1 MGVEAE
7 DSAKMQRLNRPSA
20 LKNARAAGAQVQ
32 QVRHSGSMQAV
43 KLRMKQ
49 VKNIAKITKAMQ
61 MVASSKLRGAT
72 ERVEASRP
80 MTKALSS
87 LFGSLEKSEENPDGV
102 EMSPKSDCLVTITSD
117 GGLCGGV
124 NSILMK
130 MVRMQLV
137 PAMKEKGIE
146 VSIVG
151 VGDKGRSIL
160 RRAMPENIHAI
171 MTGVFSSKPNFSVAA
186 CVAAEA
192 LDTNSDNVAVV
203 FNTFVNTIT
212 QDPTV
217 INAPSYSMI
226 SQAEVDP
233 FQKYETEDERS
244 ECLESF
250 AEFNLAV
257 TIFGALLEN
266 NCSEIAARMS
276 AMDNA
281 TRNANDMFDALELKY
296 NKARQAAI
304 TTELIE
310 IISGAESLKG

>member
-1 MGVEAE
+1 
-7 DSAKMQRLNRPSA
+7 
-20 LKNARAAGAQVQ
+20 
-32 QVRHSGSMQAV
+32 
-43 KLRMKQ
+43 
-49 VKNIAKITKAMQ
+49 MQ
-61 MVASSKLRGAT
+61 MVASSKLRGAQS
-72 ERVEASRP
+72 RVEASRP
-80 MTKALSS
+80 LTKALSD
-87 LFGSLEKSEENPDGV
+87 LFGSLEKSEDNPDGV
-102 EMSPKSDCLVTITSD
+102 ELNPNSDCLVTITSD

-130 MVRMQLV
+130 MVRMKLL
-137 PAMKEKGIE
+137 PGLKEKGVE

-160 RRAMPENIHAI
+160 RRACPENISCI
-171 MTGVFSSKPNFSVAA
+171 MTGVFGSVKPNFSVAA
-186 CVAAEA
+186 CIAAEA
-192 LDTNSDNVAVV
+192 LDTNSENVSVV

-217 INAPSYSMI
+217 IKAPTYSLI
-226 SQAEVDP
+226 NGADVDP

-266 NCSEIAARMS
+266 NCSEIASRMS

-281 TRNANDMFDALELKY
+281 TKNANDMFDALELKY